1 MTPPRRQKRANELAN
16 RATHD
21 TVQAERIK
29 LESFIYCVSG
39 DSRVLCGAY
48 RQSPQ
53 SGAGSVCGG
62 RNVDAPSYVMPAAN
76 GAVANCALNK

>member
-16 RATHD
+16 CATHD
-21 TVQAERIK
+21 TVQAEWIK
-29 LESFIYCVSG
+29 LESFIYGVSG
-39 DSRVLCGAY
+39 DSRVLCAAY

-62 RNVDAPSYVMPAAN
+62 QNTDAPCYVMSAAN
-76 GAVANCALNK
+76 GAGASCALNK